1 MPSKL
6 SQEMDLA
13 EGLLQ
18 GAYNM
23 DIGEVNDSEF
33 NVEAAVELVGV
44 RAVHEIWA
52 VNELFRQI
60 PELQDH
66 VREYPEG
73 RLVQVL
79 RLCIERQVASNLDT
93 RDNLVKRY
101 GLDR

>member
-1 MPSKL
+1 M
-6 SQEMDLA
+6 
-13 EGLLQ
+13 
-18 GAYNM
+18 
-23 DIGEVNDSEF
+23 
-33 NVEAAVELVGV
+33 ELVGV

-79 RLCIERQVASNLDT
+79 WLCIERQVASNLDT